1 MKPLT
6 GILLAASV
14 LFALACGCQK
24 QDVETSPPQQ
34 LPEHVTYVDPELL
47 TEVLCEHVSSE
58 RLTSGRLR
66 ITARFHNTLEKT
78 AECQIKLRFRG
89 DGGDVVDETNWTP
102 LLLPRR
108 ETTQFRQTSLT
119 TKARSY
125 TALLRKARTK

>member
-1 MKPLT
+1 MSEAGRGDFST
-6 GILLAASV
+6 AA
-14 LFALACGCQK
+14 APRACDLRG
-24 QDVETSPPQQ
+24 P
-34 LPEHVTYVDPELL
+34 
-47 TEVLCEHVSSE
+47 LCEHVSSE